1 MLRMAVPAAIFL
13 WLTGSCGA
21 DVVARSANGFTVTH
35 QSEIAVPPQ
44 VAYEAFVDIGSWWD
58 MAHSYGGKAAAMRL
72 DPKPGG
78 AWLETL
84 DNGGFVTHM
93 AVTQSVP
100 GSRLVLSGGLG
111 PLGTMGVSA
120 TMTVSFRKTST
131 GTSIRLDY
139 AVGGFDPA
147 GFTQLATAVDGV
159 LASQLQRYS
168 KQVTR

>member
-1 MLRMAVPAAIFL
+1 
-13 WLTGSCGA
+13 
-21 DVVARSANGFTVTH
+21 
-35 QSEIAVPPQ
+35 VPPQ
-44 VAYEAFVDIGSWWD
+44 AAYDAFVEIGSWWD
-58 MAHSYGGKAAAMRL
+58 MAHSYGGNATAMRL
-72 DPKPGG
+72 DAKPGG

-93 AVTQSVP
+93 TVTQSVR
-100 GSRLVLSGGLG
+100 GSRLVMSGGLG

-120 TMTVSFRKTST
+120 SMTVSFRKTSM
-131 GTSIRLDY
+131 GTTVRLDY

-168 KQVTR
+168 KRVTR